1 MKNQIRNNHSFINTP
16 SIQLRGI
23 IVLMI
28 LSMACSVF
36 AEDSKPSPRTQ
47 FRSYELWPD
56 NNGVHINAH
65 GGGILFHEGTYYWY
79 GAHMIKGLAGKKA
92 HVGVRV
98 YSSKD
103 LYNWKDEG
111 VALPVSH
118 NPQDDLIE
126 GCIIERPKVIYNAL
140 TKKFVM
146 WFHFEP
152 KDGDRYKAALT
163 AVAVADKA
171 TGPFTY
177 VQSLRPHAGVWPIN
191 VTDQDKIDNGSKQTA
206 LARDFEV
213 GQMSRDMTLF
223 VDDDGKAYHITS
235 SEDNKTLQISEL
247 SPDFQSFSK
256 NYARVLVGG
265 KNEAPA
271 ICKHNGRY
279 WMLASGISGWHP
291 NAAQTAV
298 ADNIFGPWKALGN
311 PCVGENPYNNLG
323 PKKTFGGQSTFILP
337 VNGKKD
343 AYIAMFDVWRP
354 DNSIDGRY
362 VWLPLQFNEEG
373 LKIEWMDPWDLSY
386 FDKK

>member
-1 MKNQIRNNHSFINTP
+1 
-16 SIQLRGI
+16 
-23 IVLMI
+23 MI

-177 VQSLRPHAGVWPIN
+177 VQSLRPHAGVWPMN

-362 VWLPLQFNEEG
+362 VWLPLQFNEGG